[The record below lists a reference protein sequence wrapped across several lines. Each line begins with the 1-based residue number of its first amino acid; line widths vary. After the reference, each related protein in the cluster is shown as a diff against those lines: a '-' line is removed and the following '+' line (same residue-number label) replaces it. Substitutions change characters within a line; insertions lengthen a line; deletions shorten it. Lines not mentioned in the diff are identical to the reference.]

1 MLKNDKINP
10 LCIPEIHTER
20 LKNLT
25 TIDLKIR
32 HFYGQELN
40 NIDLI

>member
-10 LCIPEIHTER
+10 LCITEIHTER

-25 TIDLKIR
+25 IDLKIG
-32 HFYGQELN
+32 HF
-40 NIDLI
+40 